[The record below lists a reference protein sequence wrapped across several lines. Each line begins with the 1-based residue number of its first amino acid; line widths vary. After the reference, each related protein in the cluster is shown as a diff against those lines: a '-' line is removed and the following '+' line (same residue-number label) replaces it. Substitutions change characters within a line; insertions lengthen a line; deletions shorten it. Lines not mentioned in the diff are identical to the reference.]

1 MSTQKKRHTK
11 IQDFCQRYKNREENE
26 KRFLSFPNSREK
38 KKPPIN
44 PKCIKKKKW
53 PKPEIPSLKIGS
65 EFPRAVIEQV

>member
-38 KKPPIN
+38 KKTPIK
-44 PKCIKKKKW
+44 PKGIKKKW
-53 PKPEIPSLKIGS
+53 PTPEIPSLKIGS